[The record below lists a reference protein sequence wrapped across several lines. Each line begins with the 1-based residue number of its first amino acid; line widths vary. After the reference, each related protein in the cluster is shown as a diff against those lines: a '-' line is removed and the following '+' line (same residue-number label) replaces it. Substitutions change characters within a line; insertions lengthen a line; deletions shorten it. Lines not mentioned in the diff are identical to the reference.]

1 MLDRSSA
8 LDDLDGV
15 MVPSRGT
22 FVLFS
27 PSSWTELVF
36 CFSGL
41 YRAELVPEGF
51 INLKPDA
58 SSVFVPKKKQSRAR
72 KRGRE
77 DQLKNDYLEVE

>member
-15 MVPSRGT
+15 MLPSRGT

-27 PSSWTELVF
+27 SSSWTEPVF

-41 YRAELVPEGF
+41 YLAVLVPEGF

-58 SSVFVPKKKQSRAR
+58 SSVFVSKKIRLCASVCSS
-72 KRGRE
+72 
-77 DQLKNDYLEVE
+77 Y